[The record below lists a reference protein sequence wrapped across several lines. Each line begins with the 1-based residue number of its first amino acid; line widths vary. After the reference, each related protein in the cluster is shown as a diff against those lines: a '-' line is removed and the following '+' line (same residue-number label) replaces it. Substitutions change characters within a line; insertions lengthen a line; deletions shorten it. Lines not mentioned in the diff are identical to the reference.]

1 MTGYGLTRVG
11 ALVLRD
17 TAFEHSGNEFRSI
30 LFALSGAKLKWVYH
44 LAPESALEQEKS
56 RRLGT
61 HMTSGIW
68 QISGTKRAGKRLKS
82 TD

>member
-44 LAPESALEQEKS
+44 LAPESALEHFRDKKGWKAPKIN
-56 RRLGT
+56 RLNYR
-61 HMTSGIW
+61 
-68 QISGTKRAGKRLKS
+68 Q
-82 TD
+82 